1 LEAYKN
7 LIDEMLADCDKQEG
21 IKRVEAFQRI

>member
-1 LEAYKN
+1 MLRDCEAF
-7 LIDEMLADCDKQEG
+7 EG